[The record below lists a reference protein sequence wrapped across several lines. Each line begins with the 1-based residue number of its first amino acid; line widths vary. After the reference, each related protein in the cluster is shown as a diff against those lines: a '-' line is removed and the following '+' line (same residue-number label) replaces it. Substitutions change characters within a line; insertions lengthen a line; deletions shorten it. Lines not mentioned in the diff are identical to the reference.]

1 MHWREVWLIIVVLGF
16 QSVGLAQ
23 AQPVWTDEARLR
35 ALRSAVEGAHS
46 HGLTP
51 RDYYLDDLVRLAHQ
65 PGPERN
71 QVANDALALLVT
83 HLHRGKVNAQHYQSN
98 RPSHA
103 DQALILKTGAAVDL
117 AAAIDAIAPSQPLYR
132 AEVSQLANLRKI
144 EAKGGW
150 VPISK
155 GTTLSLG
162 MRDPRIAAVAIRL
175 RLLGDLSTEVR
186 DEALF
191 DESLRSS
198 VTGFQRR
205 TGLEPTGKIDA
216 SLITELN
223 RPIAQ
228 RIRQL
233 RVNMDRARALMGDLP
248 SRFMVVNIAG
258 FDAYLIDDN
267 RIIWRSKVQVGKPF
281 RQTPQLRSAIDQ
293 IVLNPTWTVPPTIL
307 KEDIAPAAA
316 KDSSLIAKR
325 GFIVTDQKGRV
336 IDPRKIDWTG
346 ALPYRLRQAPGPD
359 NAMGRVKFLFPNP
372 YSVYLHDTPA
382 KALFASRSRA
392 FSSGCVR
399 LDHPIELAD
408 LILTTDRK
416 GWTSAQTQVSLEAM
430 KTQTLQLGSPVTIL
444 LAYWTAWVDPEG
456 VINFRR
462 DIYGLDNRWAK
473 ALDHYSPRK

>member
-1 MHWREVWLIIVVLGF
+1 
-16 QSVGLAQ
+16 
-23 AQPVWTDEARLR
+23 
-35 ALRSAVEGAHS
+35 
-46 HGLTP
+46 
-51 RDYYLDDLVRLAHQ
+51 
-65 PGPERN
+65 
-71 QVANDALALLVT
+71 
-83 HLHRGKVNAQHYQSN
+83 
-98 RPSHA
+98 
-103 DQALILKTGAAVDL
+103 
-117 AAAIDAIAPSQPLYR
+117 
-132 AEVSQLANLRKI
+132 
-144 EAKGGW
+144 
-150 VPISK
+150 
-155 GTTLSLG
+155 
-162 MRDPRIAAVAIRL
+162 
-175 RLLGDLSTEVR
+175 
-186 DEALF
+186 
-191 DESLRSS
+191 
-198 VTGFQRR
+198 
-205 TGLEPTGKIDA
+205 
-216 SLITELN
+216 
-223 RPIAQ
+223 
-228 RIRQL
+228 
-233 RVNMDRARALMGDLP
+233 MGDLP

-316 KDSSLIAKR
+316 KDPSLIAKR
-325 GFIVTDQKGRV
+325 GFTVTDQKGRV

-346 ALPYRLRQAPGPD
+346 GLPYRLRQAPGPD

-416 GWTSAQTQVSLEAM
+416 GWTSTQTQVSLETM

>member
-1 MHWREVWLIIVVLGF
+1 VSCRALWLFVIFV
-16 QSVGLAQ
+16 SVPSLGLAQ
-23 AQPVWTDEARLR
+23 AQVVWTDEARFT
-35 ALRSAVEGAHS
+35 ALLSAVEGS
-46 HGLTP
+46 YRHGLMP
-51 RDYYLDDLVRLAHQ
+51 RDYHSADLVRLTHQ
-65 PGPERN
+65 PGPERDR
-71 QVANDALALLVT
+71 VANEALALLLT
-83 HLHRGKVNAQHYQSN
+83 HLHRGKVNAGHYRQN
-98 RPSHA
+98 KPGPA
-103 DQALILKTGAAVDL
+103 DQTLILESARAENLARAIDL
-117 AAAIDAIAPSQPLYR
+117 AAPSQPLYR
-132 AEVSQLANLRKI
+132 ALVSQLTQLRQI

-150 VPISK
+150 VPIGK
-155 GTTLSLG
+155 GTTLSKG
-162 MRDPRIAAVAIRL
+162 MSGPRVAAIAMRL
-175 RLLGDLSTEVR
+175 RLLGDLSSQTR
-186 DEALF
+186 DDELF
-191 DESLRSS
+191 DETLVSA
-198 VTGFQRR
+198 VKTFQRR
-205 TGLEPTGKIDA
+205 MGLDPSGQVGAGVLE
-216 SLITELN
+216 ELN

-316 KDSSLIAKR
+316 KDPSLIAKR
-325 GFIVTDQKGRV
+325 GFTVTDQKGRV

-346 ALPYRLRQAPGPD
+346 GLPYRLRQAPGPD

-416 GWTSAQTQVSLEAM
+416 GWTSTQTQVSLETM